1 MSTITISANTLEAGA
16 MLRVMG
22 VVRVESAAPVELPDE
37 DDEPSAAPEDSQQWG
52 IPADCDPI
60 ADMRHAVEDAAKYQP
75 QPQCLLMSA
84 QMHDWIVREI
94 ERARSRHE
102 IRMRKP
108 LLSGR
113 YGKRKRQ
120 RAQGVAR
127 MRHMK
132 REHSRRWLAMVKAA
146 TYPAAVVKGG
156 DDV

>member
-1 MSTITISANTLEAGA
+1 MSAITIPANTLEAGDTVR
-16 MLRVMG
+16 MTG
-22 VVRVESAAPVELPDE
+22 VVRVEA
-37 DDEPSAAPEDSQQWG
+37 EPHLTVDFERFMGTERLEQIKTAID
-52 IPADCDPI
+52 
-60 ADMRHAVEDAAKYQP
+60 HA
-75 QPQCLLMSA
+75 
-84 QMHDWIVREI
+84 
-94 ERARSRHE
+94 RARHE
-102 IRMRKP
+102 RRMRKP

-113 YGKRKRQ
+113 YGKRRRQ

>member
-1 MSTITISANTLEAGA
+1 MSTITIPANTLEAGA

-22 VVRVESAAPVELPDE
+22 VVRVESAASAELPDA
-37 DDEPSAAPEDSQQWG
+37 PLIAPEADSQPWG

-60 ADMRHAVEDAAKYQP
+60 ADMRRAVEDATKYQP

-84 QMHDWIVREI
+84 EMHDRIVREI
-94 ERARSRHE
+94 ERAKARHE
-102 IRMRKP
+102 QRLRKP

-113 YGKRKRQ
+113 YGKRRRQ

-132 REHSRRWLAMVKAA
+132 REHSRRWLAMVKPVPNA
-146 TYPAAVVKGG
+146 
-156 DDV
+156 

>member
-1 MSTITISANTLEAGA
+1 MSAITIPANTLEAGDTVR
-16 MLRVMG
+16 MTG
-22 VVRVESAAPVELPDE
+22 VVRVEAEPHLTVDSERFMGTERSEQIKAASE
-37 DDEPSAAPEDSQQWG
+37 
-52 IPADCDPI
+52 
-60 ADMRHAVEDAAKYQP
+60 RT
-75 QPQCLLMSA
+75 
-84 QMHDWIVREI
+84 
-94 ERARSRHE
+94 RARHE
-102 IRMRKP
+102 KRLRKP

-113 YGKRKRQ
+113 YGKRRRQ

>member
-1 MSTITISANTLEAGA
+1 MAGKSVVRHRSVQCAADCVLDQGAGVMSTITIPANTLEAGDTV
-16 MLRVMG
+16 RISG
-22 VVRVESAAPVELPDE
+22 VVRVEAEAPSG
-37 DDEPSAAPEDSQQWG
+37 PSAADWQW
-52 IPADCDPI
+52 AHV
-60 ADMRHAVEDAAKYQP
+60 R
-75 QPQCLLMSA
+75 
-84 QMHDWIVREI
+84 IVREI
-94 ERARSRHE
+94 ERARARHE
-102 IRMRKP
+102 KRLRKP

-113 YGKRKRQ
+113 YGKRRRQ